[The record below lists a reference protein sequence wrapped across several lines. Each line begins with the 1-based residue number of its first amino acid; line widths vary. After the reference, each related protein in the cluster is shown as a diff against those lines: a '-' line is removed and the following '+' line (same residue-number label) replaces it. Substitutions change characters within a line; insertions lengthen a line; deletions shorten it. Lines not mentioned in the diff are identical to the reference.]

1 MKNKILIAVA
11 LLVTIQATAQLNIFR
26 GAGFQISYPNS
37 FKTFG
42 SQKSTQSNGLESAF
56 FPSPD
61 NQVEFYIF
69 SAQTMGIANDIAVK
83 PNEKQGPIETQK
95 GGTKQIK
102 YWTITAKDASY
113 ERTYQETLDANTGEH
128 WIIGLK
134 YKNQAAFN
142 KYKSDY
148 LAFKKSYRKTGNTVG
163 TSISNNTI
171 NAKFSFEELAE
182 DASGIVKSIVYVE
195 YNNNKIKLD
204 TIHGTASTLEK
215 STYLTRKIP
224 RTVLDACGAWYGGG
238 GTYYYL
244 IQKGTKLQIF
254 RAYADEEAPQ
264 SPWEKIKEL

>member
-69 SAQTMGIANDIAVK
+69 SSQTIGTANDIAVK
-83 PNEKQGPIETQK
+83 SNEKQGPIETQK
-95 GGTKQIK
+95 GGTKVIK

-142 KYKSDY
+142 KYKNDY
-148 LAFKKSYRKTGNTVG
+148 LAFKKSYRKTGTTVG

-182 DASGIVKSIVYVE
+182 DASGMYSSIVYVE

-204 TIHGTASTLEK
+204 TLEGTATTVEK
-215 STYLTRKIP
+215 RIFLSRKIP
-224 RTVLDACGAWYGGG
+224 KTALDVCAVRYGGG
-238 GTYYYL
+238 GVYFYM
-244 IQKGTKLQIF
+244 IQKGAKLQIF
-254 RAYADEEAPQ
+254 RSYADEGAPQ